1 MEQVN
6 ENNLEPTKLYYVEL
20 DNDSLRQYGA
30 YSLKHYARFIK
41 YIQKNHDT
49 YAHFEEI
56 ININKT
62 NIKYGNRLLNARIWR
77 FYKIKKLD
85 IEVNI
90 INRIIHY
97 ITGDENF
104 DYLPST

>member
-41 YIQKNHDT
+41 YIQNEST
-49 YAHFEEI
+49 L
-56 ININKT
+56 KT
-62 NIKYGNRLLNARIWR
+62 MYKFSIDIKSLGIPYGPLR
-77 FYKIKKLD
+77 
-85 IEVNI
+85 VN
-90 INRIIHY
+90 Y
-97 ITGDENF
+97 
-104 DYLPST
+104 PSVSMQYS